1 MKDIQAAN
9 KKANQYKRVIE
20 QLKADSAQNQ
30 TNLQNYNDQVM
41 LDLDQ
46 KNADM
51 IKRQDEWDM
60 VEQKLKQEAKKNKKE
75 QERTKDALEEAK
87 KLHKQ

>member
-30 TNLQNYNDQVM
+30 TNLQN
-41 LDLDQ
+41 
-46 KNADM
+46 
-51 IKRQDEWDM
+51 
-60 VEQKLKQEAKKNKKE
+60 
-75 QERTKDALEEAK
+75 
-87 KLHKQ
+87 

>member
-1 MKDIQAAN
+1 
-9 KKANQYKRVIE
+9 
-20 QLKADSAQNQ
+20 
-30 TNLQNYNDQVM
+30 M

-46 KNADM
+46 TNADM

-75 QERTKDALEEAK
+75 HERTKDALEEAK

>member
-60 VEQKLKQEAKKNKKE
+60 VEQQLKQEAKKNKKE